1 MLIVFIFGLFI
12 GFAGLVKG
20 ADFFVEGSIGI
31 AKYLNV
37 PGLIIGLTIVAFGT
51 SMPEL
56 AVSTVAAVRGSN
68 EIALSNVLGSNI
80 FNLLTVIGCC
90 ALISPVPSE
99 RSVLVRDIP
108 VSVAAAL
115 IIFLS
120 SGAGSILINSSYL
133 KEMSIIVGLIGRI
146 HGFILVIL
154 FIAYIVC
161 VVKKS
166 KGNNPDN
173 STAETVSMKKCA
185 ALAILGLAMII
196 VGGQAVVAYAQKIA
210 AIFGMTETLIGLT
223 VVAVGTSLPELVT
236 SIVAA
241 RKNQTDLAVGNAI
254 GSNIFNLMFIL
265 GISSLLNPIKVNAAS
280 AYDILILIVVSM
292 VVLAFFSISGR
303 LNRIHGLMMVGLYFA
318 YLMFAILRK

>member
-80 FNLLTVIGCC
+80 FNLML
-90 ALISPVPSE
+90 
-99 RSVLVRDIP
+99 
-108 VSVAAAL
+108 
-115 IIFLS
+115 
-120 SGAGSILINSSYL
+120 
-133 KEMSIIVGLIGRI
+133 
-146 HGFILVIL
+146 
-154 FIAYIVC
+154 
-161 VVKKS
+161 
-166 KGNNPDN
+166 
-173 STAETVSMKKCA
+173 
-185 ALAILGLAMII
+185 
-196 VGGQAVVAYAQKIA
+196 
-210 AIFGMTETLIGLT
+210 
-223 VVAVGTSLPELVT
+223 
-236 SIVAA
+236 
-241 RKNQTDLAVGNAI
+241 
-254 GSNIFNLMFIL
+254 IL

-280 AYDILILIVVSM
+280 AYDLLILIVVTM

>member
-20 ADFFVEGSIGI
+20 ADLFVEGSIGI

-80 FNLLTVIGCC
+80 FNLLMVTGCC
-90 ALISPVPSE
+90 ALISPVPAE

-108 VSVAAAL
+108 VSVAAPL
-115 IIFLS
+115 IIFLL
-120 SGAGSILINSSYL
+120 SGAGQILINSSYL
-133 KEMSIIVGLIGRI
+133 KEMSIIVGRIGRI
-146 HGFILVIL
+146 QGLILIIL
-154 FIAYIVC
+154 FIAYIFF
-161 VVKKS
+161 VVKKT
-166 KGNNPDN
+166 KDNNPDN
-173 STAETVSMKKCA
+173 TAAETLSVKKCT
-185 ALAILGLAMII
+185 ALAILGLALII
-196 VGGQAVVAYAQKIA
+196 VGGQAVVVCAQKIA

-223 VVAVGTSLPELVT
+223 IVAVGTSLPELVT

-254 GSNIFNLMFIL
+254 GSNIFNIMFIL
-265 GISSLLNPIKVNAAS
+265 GISSLLNPISVNAAS
-280 AYDILILIVVSM
+280 AYDILILIVVSV
-292 VVLAFFSISGR
+292 VVLAFFYIAGR
-303 LNRIHGLMMVGLYFA
+303 LNRIHGLIMVSLYSV